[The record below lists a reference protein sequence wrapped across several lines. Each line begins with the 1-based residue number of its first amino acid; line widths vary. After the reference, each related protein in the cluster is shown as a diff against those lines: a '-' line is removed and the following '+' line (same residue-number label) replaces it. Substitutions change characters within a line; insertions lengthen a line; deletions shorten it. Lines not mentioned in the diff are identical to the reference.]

1 MFFKRDTW
9 THEFFCLADK
19 GQMAVCSKSFKIQL
33 QQAGLGRKKIRFN
46 SKANATEVKTKLE
59 ESYPKL
65 IDGGGFE
72 ILQRGLSPSEL
83 SIIPPPNSG
92 YTVHA
97 LFTRV
102 RQIGTINCLHKT
114 CTVQSEPRSLLT
126 PKMKKIFVGLFLVC
140 NHVTRCHVG

>member
-1 MFFKRDTW
+1 M
-9 THEFFCLADK
+9 
-19 GQMAVCSKSFKIQL
+19 

-97 LFTRV
+97 LFTPLCE
-102 RQIGTINCLHKT
+102 IGTINRLHKT

-126 PKMKKIFVGLFLVC
+126 PKMKEIFVGLFLVC
-140 NHVTRCHVG
+140 NHVVG